1 MKKTILVVALSIAGF
16 IAVWRFEPAAMG
28 TTTTTTAPSASAP
41 STSAPSTSTPSTSAG
56 SSGTTVT
63 VPGSTQ
69 SSEFGT
75 VQVQVTFSDSRITD
89 VQLLQQPD
97 SGRGVGAIPQLR
109 EEALQAQSAKIDT
122 VSGATQTSESYIQSL
137 QAALDTKGS

>member
-16 IAVWRFEPAAMG
+16 IAVWRFEPTAMG
-28 TTTTTTAPSASAP
+28 TTTTTTATPPSVSAP
-41 STSAPSTSTPSTSAG
+41 STSAG
-56 SSGTTVT
+56 NSGTTVT
-63 VPGSTQ
+63 VPGSAQ

-75 VQVQVTFSDSRITD
+75 VQVQVTFSGSRITD

-97 SGRGVGAIPQLR
+97 SGRGIDALPQLR
-109 EEALQAQSAKIDT
+109 QEALQAQSAKIDT

-137 QAALDTKGS
+137 QAAIDTKGA

>member
-16 IAVWRFEPAAMG
+16 IAVWRFEPTAMG
-28 TTTTTTAPSASAP
+28 TTTTTPPAAAAP
-41 STSAPSTSTPSTSAG
+41 STSVGST
-56 SSGTTVT
+56 GTTVT

-75 VQVQVTFSDSRITD
+75 VQVQVTFSGSQITD

-97 SGRGVGAIPQLR
+97 SGRGVSALPQLR
-109 EEALQAQSAKIDT
+109 EETLQAQSAKIDT

>member
-16 IAVWRFEPAAMG
+16 IAVWRFEPDAMG
-28 TTTTTTAPSASAP
+28 TTTTTTATPPSASA
-41 STSAPSTSTPSTSAG
+41 PSTSAG

-63 VPGSTQ
+63 VPGSAQ
-69 SSEFGT
+69 GSEFGT
-75 VQVQVTFSDSRITD
+75 VQVQVTFSGSRITD

-97 SGRGVGAIPQLR
+97 SGRGIDALPQLR
-109 EEALQAQSAKIDT
+109 QEALRAQSSHIDT

-137 QAALDTKGS
+137 QAAIDAKGS